1 MAEKKING
9 RLFRVKDVLATEAI
23 RLQVSLLKVI
33 GGGVDRL
40 PTIMAGMGTK
50 GKEDPEAKAASD
62 AALVGALADIF
73 SKCDP
78 DGVVELIARIAAY
91 AEIQSKSGQW
101 GTVDVDQDFTDRSHK
116 KDLFPLLAF
125 VLKEVLGDFF
135 SDVPGAG
142 DLQRMVKG

>member
-9 RLFRVKDVLATEAI
+9 RVFRVQDVLATEAI

-40 PTIMAGMGTK
+40 PTIMAGMGKK

-78 DGVVELIARIAAY
+78 DGVVELISRIGGY
-91 AEIQSKSGQW
+91 ADIQSKSGQW
-101 GTVDVDQDFTDRSHK
+101 GKVDVDQDFTDHK

-142 DLQRMVKG
+142 ALQKMVRD